1 MPEFYSSKIIFHRFY
16 VDKNEGELEIG
27 YEMIIGHEL
36 MVQLGLSDGFKRQV
50 LEWDDATV
58 TMKEPSGLIGQTYLT
73 SYDMREVVMQKEDPV
88 STREV
93 SERMVENL
101 ESNYAKTDLE
111 QLSTNTTNIIAEDR
125 TRLLGL
131 LKDLRNILMEL

>member
-1 MPEFYSSKIIFHRFY
+1 
-16 VDKNEGELEIG
+16 
-27 YEMIIGHEL
+27 MIIGHDL
-36 MVQLGLSDGFKRQV
+36 MAQLGLSDGFKRQV

-131 LKDLRNILMEL
+131 LKDLRTCLMVLQEAGTCSPSTLS

>member
-1 MPEFYSSKIIFHRFY
+1 
-16 VDKNEGELEIG
+16 
-27 YEMIIGHEL
+27 
-36 MVQLGLSDGFKRQV
+36 
-50 LEWDDATV
+50 
-58 TMKEPSGLIGQTYLT
+58 
-73 SYDMREVVMQKEDPV
+73 MREVVMQKEDPV

-125 TRLLGL
+125 TWLLGL
-131 LKDLRNILMEL
+131 LKDLRTCLMVL